1 MGKKKTD
8 AQVVAHLKRHAPHIL
23 EGEID
28 FDALVT
34 KVISADPGCVGLI
47 TKRRKPKPKAKP
59 NAKGVAPSKRSHHQ

>member
-34 KVISADPGCVGLI
+34 KIISADPDSVGL
-47 TKRRKPKPKAKP
+47 TSKRRKQR
-59 NAKGVAPSKRSHHQ
+59 KRRHSR